1 MSRKRN
7 NNDLYI
13 CVKRIKNALKII
25 FYVNLVLLIL
35 NFIISCNL
43 IIAIQMIASL
53 ILILGNFINDFF
65 IFPRA
70 EQRNLERNME
80 DSFRISFGDDS
91 IEGYYDNNFPPSLQ
105 KFIANSF
112 ENIFY
117 TKRILNYSFA
127 WICFRLIIYII
138 IFIVSI
144 ILIIS
149 LNVNNGLK
157 IFFSII
163 QILFSGQYIL
173 GVVKSILYKY
183 QIDTLYKTFLKEYKA
198 ESSRD
203 YALLGYAIEYE
214 VLKSSLKVMLDSK
227 IYEEKKEDIEK
238 DWVEEKELIFK

>member
-7 NNDLYI
+7 NNDLYTW
-13 CVKRIKNALKII
+13 VKRIKNALKII

-80 DSFRISFGDDS
+80 DSFSISFGDDS
-91 IEGYYDNNFPPSLQ
+91 IEGYYDNNIPPSLQ

-127 WICFRLIIYII
+127 WICFRLII
-138 IFIVSI
+138 FIVSI
-144 ILIIS
+144 VLIIS

-198 ESSRD
+198 ENSRD

-227 IYEEKKEDIEK
+227 IYEEKKDDIEK
-238 DWVEEKELIFK
+238 DWADEKTSIFK

>member
-7 NNDLYI
+7 NNDLYTW
-13 CVKRIKNALKII
+13 VKRIKNALKII

-35 NFIISCNL
+35 NLIISCNL
-43 IIAIQMIASL
+43 IIAMQMIASL

-80 DSFRISFGDDS
+80 DSFSISFGDDY
-91 IEGYYDNNFPPSLQ
+91 IEGYYDNNIPPSLQ

-127 WICFRLIIYII
+127 RICFRLIIYII

-149 LNVNNGLK
+149 INVNNGLK

-198 ESSRD
+198 ESSR
-203 YALLGYAIEYE
+203 YN
-214 VLKSSLKVMLDSK
+214 ST
-227 IYEEKKEDIEK
+227 
-238 DWVEEKELIFK
+238 

>member
-7 NNDLYI
+7 NNDLYTW
-13 CVKRIKNALKII
+13 VKRIKNALKII

-35 NFIISCNL
+35 NLIINCNL
-43 IIAIQMIASL
+43 IIAIQMILSL

-80 DSFRISFGDDS
+80 DSFSISFGDDS
-91 IEGYYDNNFPPSLQ
+91 IEGYYDNNIPPSLQ

-127 WICFRLIIYII
+127 RICFKLIIYII

-227 IYEEKKEDIEK
+227 IYEEKKDDIEK
-238 DWVEEKELIFK
+238 DWADEKLSIFK